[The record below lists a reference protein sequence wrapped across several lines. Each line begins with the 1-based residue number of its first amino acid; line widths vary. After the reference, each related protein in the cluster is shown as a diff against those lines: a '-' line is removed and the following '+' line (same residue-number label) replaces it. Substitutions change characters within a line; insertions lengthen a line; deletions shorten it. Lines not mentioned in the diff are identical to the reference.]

1 MDMSYPFPPASS
13 AESKRDKDRESMF
26 LLAGIV
32 FENSTEKLNMRV
44 RNISNGGMMVD
55 CPVVHEKGRPLIA
68 ELKGIGAVA
77 GRVAWSNAGKMGVA
91 FNVEVD
97 PKLTRQPV
105 GVAAKTP
112 FYSTPDTTTR
122 RPGLGIR

>member
-1 MDMSYPFPPASS
+1 MDMSYPFPPAST
-13 AESKRDKDRESMF
+13 AESKREKDRESMF
-26 LLAGIV
+26 LLASVV
-32 FENSTEKLNMRV
+32 FENSSEKLSMRV
-44 RNISNGGMMVD
+44 RNISNGGMLVD
-55 CPVVHEKGRPLIA
+55 CPDIHEKGRPLIA

-112 FYSTPDTTTR
+112 YYSTPDTTTR